1 MVDFNFTVRATD
13 DIGAYTERDFS
24 ITVENTLVNQFMAT
38 TNLGHI
44 LTSVDGYN
52 WVQQNNVYPAI
63 GNNAF
68 GQVINANGF
77 WLVVTGPTTYIRSID
92 SISWTTHTFP
102 TNFSFALTGTVYI
115 PISKHL
121 TYGDGKI
128 ACLLFDTT
136 TLNATAF
143 FSTVDGLTW
152 TKGGNIPHGSGT
164 NNWTSVSNVEYGN
177 GVWLCSR
184 RVTPDFINSVSEIG
198 FKSIDGGAT
207 WTPIPQPTGNQSS
220 SGVVRYSFMNG
231 LWYAA
236 GYVNGYL
243 LSNDA
248 TNWSYYPYPTTNP
261 SNMMLVNVTYANGKI
276 FCYSESKAIYAAANN
291 GGDWLATW
299 QSVDGL
305 TWSKVTMVMA
315 ENSGLYFANQAPTS
329 MSYASYATNSS
340 ASSQAFNYITSI
352 FHNGLY
358 VMTARQSV
366 GSGNFNNVLVSPDG
380 VTWTRTNI
388 TQSLSIA
395 GVAALRLD
403 DTV

>member
-38 TNLGHI
+38 TTAGHI

-52 WVQQNNVYPAI
+52 WVQQNNVYPVI
-63 GNNAF
+63 NNNAF

-92 SISWTTHTFP
+92 SISWTQHTFP
-102 TNFSFALTGTVYI
+102 TNYNFALNGGSYLPT
-115 PISKHL
+115 SKHL

-128 ACLLFDTT
+128 ACVLFDTT
-136 TLNATAF
+136 ASNQVAF
-143 FSTVDGLTW
+143 FTTTDGLSW
-152 TKGGNIPHGSGT
+152 TQGGNIPHPTGT
-164 NNWTSVSNVEYGN
+164 NHWVSISNVEYGN

-184 RVTPDFINSVSEIG
+184 RVATDYINTVTEMG
-198 FKSIDGGAT
+198 YKSIDGGAT
-207 WTPIPQPTGNQSS
+207 WTAMPFPTGNQSTL
-220 SGVVRYSFMNG
+220 GYVRFTFMNG
-231 LWYAA
+231 LWYGA
-236 GYVNGYL
+236 GFNNGYL
-243 LSNDA
+243 LSNDS
-248 TNWSYYPYPTTNP
+248 TNWSYYPYPTTN
-261 SNMMLVNVTYANGKI
+261 SSTMLFVNVTYANGKI
-276 FCYSESKAIYAAANN
+276 FCFSESRAVITLANN

-305 TWSKVTMVMA
+305 TWSKVTMSFA
-315 ENSGLYFANQAPTS
+315 ENSGIYFSNSAPTTT
-329 MSYASYATNSS
+329 SYTSYTTSTTG
-340 ASSQAFNYITSI
+340 SSQAYNYLASI

-358 VMTARQSV
+358 VMTARISP
-366 GSGNFNNVLVSPDG
+366 GSANFNNVLVSADG
-380 VTWTRTNI
+380 VTWQRTNVAANLGI
-388 TQSLSIA
+388 T